1 MKIYRNFE
9 QIEGQY
15 TACIGFF
22 DGVHR
27 GHRYLLQHLIQESQ
41 LLGTLSAVVT
51 FANHPRRL
59 VQPDFPLLL
68 VDTLEERL
76 EKLDKSGIDVCFL
89 LDFTEEL
96 RQHTAEQFIRDILSQ
111 KMHIKRLLIG
121 YDHRFGHNR
130 SEGFEDYVRFG
141 AACGMDVVQE
151 PVFEDGTGLNY
162 SSSEVRRALVAG
174 DIQRATTLLGSYYR
188 LQGEVVHGHKLGREL
203 GFPTANIDPHNED
216 KIRPENGVYAGI
228 AYLPDGH
235 SYPTMINIG
244 CRPTVDNTKKITFE
258 AHLLGFEGDLYGQCL
273 SLDFVERIRDE
284 RKMNSIEELK
294 EQLTK
299 DCIATDTIINP
310 NRQPQR

>member
-27 GHRYLLQHLIQESQ
+27 GHRYLLQHLRQEALSNN
-41 LLGTLSAVVT
+41 TLSAVVT

-76 EKLDKSGIDVCFL
+76 QKLSSTGVDACFL
-89 LDFTEEL
+89 LDFTEDL
-96 RQHTAEQFIRDILSQ
+96 RQHTAEQFIHNILSKQ
-111 KMHIKRLLIG
+111 MHISRLLIG
-121 YDHRFGHNR
+121 YDHRFGRNR

-141 AACGMDVVQE
+141 QACGMTVLQE
-151 PVFEDGTGLNY
+151 PVFNDGSGLNF
-162 SSSEVRRALVAG
+162 SSSEVRRALVSG
-174 DIQRATTLLGSYYR
+174 DVKKASMLLGTPYR

-203 GFPTANIDPHNED
+203 GFPTANIDPHNDD

-228 AYLPDGH
+228 ATLSNGIT
-235 SYPTMINIG
+235 YPTMINLG
-244 CRPTVDNTKKITFE
+244 YRPTVDNTKKITFE
-258 AHLLGFEGDLYGQCL
+258 AHLIGFEGDLYGQII
-273 SLDFVERIRDE
+273 SLDFIERIRDE
-284 RKMNSIEELK
+284 RKMNSLEELK
-294 EQLTK
+294 EQLLR
-299 DCIATDTIINP
+299 DCQAAKLAAKNTP
-310 NRQPQR
+310 HS